1 MLSIQAPVTRLSSF
15 YELVLSGGP
24 VMVPLGL
31 CSIAALAFGA
41 ERLLA
46 LRERR
51 LGTRGFAQALLGALR
66 EAPHAGGP
74 ERARLLCAQSG
85 TPLARVLVAALERA
99 PEGARPAEKAAEDA
113 GAREL
118 AALHSSLRPLVAIAA
133 IAPLLGLLG
142 TVWGIILAFG
152 DIGSSD
158 ALGRPDVLA
167 ASISQALVTTAT
179 GLAIAIPLHVL
190 YHWLRAR
197 VDRFAREAEAAYELL
212 RAELFG
218 ARAAPA
224 DESAPLAPLVP
235 PAPPAFAPASGVV
248 PEPAS

>member
-1 MLSIQAPVTRLSSF
+1 MLPIQADATRLSSF
-15 YELVLSGGP
+15 YELVMSGGP

-31 CSIAALAFGA
+31 CSVAALAFGA
-41 ERLLA
+41 ERLFA
-46 LRERR
+46 LRARR
-51 LGTRGFAQALLGALR
+51 LGTRGFADAVRGALR
-66 EAPHAGGP
+66 ESPAASGR
-74 ERARLLCAQSG
+74 ERARSLCAESG
-85 TPLARVLVAALERA
+85 TPLARVLGAALARA
-99 PEGARPAEKAAEDA
+99 HEGAEATEKAAEDA
-113 GAREL
+113 GGREL
-118 AALHSSLRPLVAIAA
+118 AAMHSSLRPLVAIAA

-179 GLAIAIPLHVL
+179 GLVIAIPVHVL

-197 VDRFAREAEAAYELL
+197 VDRFARDAEAAYELV

-218 ARAAPA
+218 VATRSSPPSEVAPF
-224 DESAPLAPLVP
+224 
-235 PAPPAFAPASGVV
+235 APPMPASVPASGGAV

>member
-24 VMVPLGL
+24 VMVPLGI
-31 CSIAALAFGA
+31 CSVAALAFGA
-41 ERLLA
+41 ERLFA
-46 LRERR
+46 LRQRR
-51 LGTRGFAQALLGALR
+51 LGTRGFAEGLRGALR
-66 EAPHAGGP
+66 GGQSP
-74 ERARLLCAQSG
+74 GARERARALCAESG
-85 TPLARVLVAALERA
+85 TPLARVIAAALERA
-99 PEGARPAEKAAEDA
+99 HEGPAQAEKAAEDA

-118 AALHSSLRPLVAIAA
+118 ASLHSSLRPLVAIAA

-152 DIGSSD
+152 DIGGSD

-179 GLAIAIPLHVL
+179 GLVIAIPVHVL

-197 VDRFAREAEAAYELL
+197 VDRFARETEAAYELL

-218 ARAAPA
+218 LRASH
-224 DESAPLAPLVP
+224 ELAPGAP
-235 PAPPAFAPASGVV
+235 PAPPAFPAAGAAV